1 MLALATQRVAV
12 IDDDKDGRDT
22 LVDDLKACAF
32 DSVAIEGRFGADI
45 DRLIG
50 VIESQKPDFV
60 ICDHRLAPK
69 QLASFTGLEL
79 VERLIARR
87 LPAMLLTTYQ
97 DPERLALRIARQRV
111 PVIRGREDFN
121 VEDVSSL
128 HDVVRREIAHEPVFS
143 RQPHRVLLR
152 VAEVRDREVD
162 VVVPSWRPDHAVVVP
177 KELMRADV
185 AENVRSGD
193 YILGNVNI
201 GAANED
207 DLYFADLNEIIREP
221 KDLA

>member
-22 LVDDLKACAF
+22 LVDDLRAYAYE
-32 DSVAIEGRFGADI
+32 SVAIEGKFGTDI
-45 DRLIG
+45 DKLIG
-50 VIESQKPDFV
+50 VVESEKPDFV

-69 QLASFTGLEL
+69 QLASFTGLEV
-79 VERLIARR
+79 VERLIQRQ

-111 PVIRGREDFN
+111 PVIRGRDDFKI
-121 VEDVSSL
+121 EDVSKL
-128 HDVVRREIAHEPVFS
+128 HEVVRREIAHEPVLS
-143 RQPHRVLLR
+143 RLPHRVLLR
-152 VAEVRDREVD
+152 IAEVREKDVD

-177 KELMRADV
+177 KELMRSDV
-185 AENVRSGD
+185 AKDVRPGD
-193 YILGNVNI
+193 YVVGNVNI
-201 GAANED
+201 GAGNED

-221 KDLA
+221 KDLT